1 MVKNNLNQLTSWC
14 RCRCKCRGWCRCRCR
29 WLDSSDGLA
38 VTACGCLGSCHSR
51 NCRSAG
57 LPTRLTASPGSR
69 LRGGWRC
76 RGSFG
81 GCPWPG
87 PVSGRVASN
96 PFGRS
101 RQSCQN
107 TFNLLCVAVDARQ
120 TRVSGP
126 PVEPSRAGDIH
137 LVASVTRVV
146 LRVLLVYGLSR
157 INKCAHWARS
167 ENSTCIKGRVLQSC
181 TPLSFLSYL
190 HGPTAALPCTILAII
205 DSYPYHWLMDL
216 RLRCLVPISAMP
228 LTPSPF
234 LDISVS
240 LTVYEPALNHHSHS
254 YISSSITMLF
264 FTLILLGFTWNLVA
278 SLRLRNLRVWTDFYL
293 RALLVD
299 SLNPW
304 TSLFWE

>member
-1 MVKNNLNQLTSWC
+1 VTLLVCDCIHNLQLHTLSQNT
-14 RCRCKCRGWCRCRCR
+14 
-29 WLDSSDGLA
+29 A
-38 VTACGCLGSCHSR
+38 VTCLQAPSSAKKCIQGLCMGCLR
-51 NCRSAG
+51 AK
-57 LPTRLTASPGSR
+57 
-69 LRGGWRC
+69 
-76 RGSFG
+76 
-81 GCPWPG
+81 
-87 PVSGRVASN
+87 
-96 PFGRS
+96 
-101 RQSCQN
+101 CQ
-107 TFNLLCVAVDARQ
+107 TIIIQFML
-120 TRVSGP
+120 
-126 PVEPSRAGDIH
+126 
-137 LVASVTRVV
+137 
-146 LRVLLVYGLSR
+146 
-157 INKCAHWARS
+157 
-167 ENSTCIKGRVLQSC
+167 LQSC

-299 SLNPW
+299 SLNSW
-304 TSLFWE
+304 NLSLLRVEPARHNRSLSFELVTFELSKFVTHAT